1 MKREIP
7 ILITMVVG
15 IFMIL
20 KYFLPSPWVEVI
32 ASEIEQWGL
41 IVISFAF
48 LLGVLNIL
56 RIHLKSISNKQKD
69 WGYSAVMVLS
79 LLGVM
84 VIGFGERWYY
94 GKLSPHSLF
103 DSFIYEY
110 ILNPLSSTM
119 FALLAFFIASAAFR
133 AFRARTLE
141 ATLLLLAGTFIMI
154 GRVPLG
160 IELGNMIHIPFPDI
174 AAFIMETFNKAG
186 QRGII
191 IGAAM
196 GIIATGLRVILGIE
210 RPYLKGE

>member
-1 MKREIP
+1 MKKEIP
-7 ILITMVVG
+7 IFITMVVG

-20 KYFLPSPWVEVI
+20 KYFLPMIWVEVI

-48 LLGVLNIL
+48 LLGMLNIL
-56 RIHLKSISNKQKD
+56 RIHLKNISRKGDD
-69 WGYSAVMVLS
+69 WFYSSVMVIS
-79 LLGVM
+79 LLGVLF
-84 VIGFGERWYY
+84 IGLFERWYY
-94 GKLSPHSLF
+94 GRLTENTLF
-103 DSFIYEY
+103 DAFIYKF
-110 ILNPLSSTM
+110 LLVPLSSTM

-141 ATLLLLAGTFIMI
+141 ATLLLLAGTFVMI

-160 IELGNMIHIPFPDI
+160 IALGKWIHLPFGDF

>member
-1 MKREIP
+1 MKKEVP
-7 ILITMVVG
+7 IAITMIVG

-20 KYFLPSPWVEVI
+20 KYFFPAPLVEVI
-32 ASEIEQWGL
+32 GSEMEQWGL
-41 IVISFAF
+41 IIITFAF
-48 LLGVLNIL
+48 LLGMLNIL
-56 RIHLKSISNKQKD
+56 RIHLKNISRKGKD
-69 WGYSAVMVLS
+69 WFFSGVMVAS
-79 LLGVM
+79 LLGVFA
-84 VIGFGERWYY
+84 IGLFERWYY
-94 GKLSPHSLF
+94 GRLTTHTIY
-103 DSFIYEY
+103 DAFIYRY
-110 ILNPLSSTM
+110 LLIPLSSTM

-133 AFRARTLE
+133 AFRARTFE
-141 ATLLLLAGTFIMI
+141 ATLLLLAGTFVMI

-160 IELGNMIHIPFPDI
+160 IALGEAIHVPFGDI

>member
-1 MKREIP
+1 MKKEVP
-7 ILITMVVG
+7 IAITMVVG

-20 KYFLPSPWVEVI
+20 KYFLPWVWVEMV

-56 RIHLKSISNKQKD
+56 RIHLKNISRRGED
-69 WGYSAVMVLS
+69 WFYSLVMVVAI
-79 LLGVM
+79 LGVLS
-84 VIGFGERWYY
+84 IGLWERWYY
-94 GKLSPHSLF
+94 GRLTEHTF
-103 DSFIYEY
+103 TEAFIYKY
-110 ILNPLSSTM
+110 LLIPLSSTM

-141 ATLLLLAGTFIMI
+141 ATLLLLAGTFVMI

-160 IELGNMIHIPFPDI
+160 MALGEWLHIPFGDI